1 MTEPDAPSRDGNEPQ
16 DEDVLELPPLTTGL
30 APVHEGPERPVERTR
45 ALLAYL
51 LLLLLS
57 AEILTLLALLGFERI
72 SVDDFS
78 ALSAVTVTPIVG
90 LLGAATGYYYGRVGR

>member
-1 MTEPDAPSRDGNEPQ
+1 MTEPDAPGRDGS
-16 DEDVLELPPLTTGL
+16 DVQPEEVLDLPPLTSGL

-51 LLLLLS
+51 LLALLS
-57 AEILTLLALLGFERI
+57 AEILTLLTLLGFQRI

-90 LLGAATGYYYGRVGR
+90 LLGAATGYYYGRAGR